1 MLTDEQITKFQ
12 NIYKKNFGK
21 EISREVAYDM
31 GAKLV
36 ELFKLVYKP
45 MTETEFREVWER
57 MKQN

>member
-1 MLTDEQITKFQ
+1 MLSDEQITKFQ

-31 GAKLV
+31 GVKLV

-45 MTETEFREVWER
+45 MTEVEYNKIREL
-57 MKQN
+57 MK